1 MVRHEAAK
9 QYHLVLKFQ
18 QGAMGIV
25 CVLNPSVVSNSA
37 TPWAVA
43 LRVSPSMEFSRQEH
57 WNGLP
62 FPPSGDLPNPGIEP
76 TSLASPALAGR
87 FFTSVPPGKPAIGIA
102 GPNIKKS
109 GLWGSPRQPHA

>member
-1 MVRHEAAK
+1 MRHEAAK

-43 LRVSPSMEFSRQEH
+43 LQVSPSMEFSRQEH

-76 TSLASPALAGR
+76 GSPELQVDSLSPE
-87 FFTSVPPGKPAIGIA
+87 PPGKPFFYFKSIVFWQVKIGTTQ
-102 GPNIKKS
+102 G
-109 GLWGSPRQPHA
+109 